1 MTPEHSFN
9 AESPHGI
16 DALLPQE
23 MAEKAE
29 RIGVAKTRLDVAS
42 LLALAVLA
50 GAFIALGSAFSFVV
64 TAGAEGTVP
73 YGMTRLL
80 GGLAFSLGLILVIVG
95 GAELFTGNNLMIM
108 ACASGRV
115 GARELLRAWGLVYLG
130 NLVGAT
136 GIAALVF
143 MAASYAQGKGAVGA
157 AILASAEAKSALS
170 GLEALLRGV
179 LANLLVCLA
188 VWLCFSARS
197 ATDKVL
203 LIVLPVAA
211 FVAAGFE
218 HSIANMYG
226 LPLALLI
233 KSGAPDSFWLAIGQ
247 TPQSYPH
254 LSVIAAATNLAWVTL
269 GNMLGGVAVGITYWF
284 IYLRRRAA
292 A

>member
-1 MTPEHSFN
+1 MTQESGLA
-9 AESPHGI
+9 AEAPHGI
-16 DALLPQE
+16 DALLPLE

-29 RIGVAKTRLDVAS
+29 RVGVAKTRLDVAS
-42 LLALAVLA
+42 LLALAMLA
-50 GAFIALGSAFSFVV
+50 GAFIALGAAFSFVV
-64 TAGAEGTVP
+64 IAGAEGVVP

-115 GARELLRAWGLVYLG
+115 RARELVRAWGLVYLG
-130 NLVGAT
+130 NLVGAA
-136 GIAALVF
+136 GIAVLVF

-170 GLEALLRGV
+170 GPEALLRGV

-197 ATDKVL
+197 VTDKVMA
-203 LIVLPVAA
+203 IVLPVTA

-233 KSGAPDSFWLAIGQ
+233 KSGAPEGFWLAIGQ

-254 LSVIAAATNLAWVTL
+254 LSVIAVAANLAWVTL

-284 IYLRRRAA
+284 VYLRRRVA
-292 A
+292 